1 MAQYTQTLTLLK
13 ANLKRDWLKI
23 TIWLAALVGVFVA
36 VAAKFEGIYGTSKQ
50 IAAIGSTLRSKAM
63 VALIGSVPD
72 GQLTTALIFV
82 SEMAVFWGLFII
94 IFNYSLAVSASR
106 GQEESGLT
114 EMVLGGHPVGRLAP
128 LLAAALELLIA
139 NGLFALITGIGTM
152 IADMPGSDT
161 NGTWLS
167 AVAIAAVGWSFGM
180 IALIFA
186 QLVTDSHNVSMY
198 NYAFLGITYLIR
210 MMADVSNPD
219 YTWISPLGWLE
230 KTEIYTNNNWWPVVM
245 LLALGILA
253 FAAAVALNSNR
264 DIDAGVIHVNPGSR
278 KSRFL
283 RGPATLLVWNQKS
296 LTIFWIV
303 GMAVLGA
310 SYGSVFNSISKIFNT
325 SPTIQK
331 VLGQSGVRHIEQTQV
346 LSFVGLLGI
355 IFSLLAVIAG
365 VMIVNHLITE
375 ERRGYLQMVMTKPQS
390 RPYLLG
396 VYVAFGLIL
405 AALLLF
411 VALISAMAA
420 GNVVMTHP
428 VAFKY
433 FWQTFVVNLP
443 SIALFMALM
452 VGLIGVYP
460 RLRTLVWAY
469 LGFSFLITYFGN
481 LMDLPKWTLKIS
493 PFYWTKKV
501 PIDAINTTPLIWML
515 VIATIF
521 IMVGFI
527 GYKNRDLES

>member
-36 VAAKFEGIYGTSKQ
+36 VAAKFEGIYGTSRQ

-72 GQLTTALIFV
+72 GRLTTALIFA

-106 GQEESGLT
+106 GQEESGLV

-128 LLAAALELLIA
+128 LMAAALELLIA
-139 NGLFALITGIGTM
+139 NGLFALITGLGTM
-152 IADMPGSDT
+152 IANMPGSDT

-167 AVAIAAVGWSFGM
+167 AVAIAAVGWAFGM
-180 IALIFA
+180 IALIFS
-186 QLVTDSHNVSMY
+186 QLVADSHNVSMY
-198 NYAFLGITYLIR
+198 NYAFLGIAYLIR

-219 YTWISPLGWLE
+219 YTWLSPLGWLE
-230 KTEIYTNNNWWPVVM
+230 KTEIYTHNNWWPVVM
-245 LLALGILA
+245 LLVLGILA
-253 FAAAVALNSNR
+253 FLVAVVLNSNR

-278 KSRFL
+278 KSNFL
-283 RGPATLLVWNQKS
+283 RGPATLLFWNQKV
-296 LTIFWIV
+296 LTVFWII

-310 SYGSVFNSISKIFNT
+310 SYGSVFDSISKIFNT

-331 VLGQSGVRHIEQTQV
+331 VLGQSGVQHIEQTQV

-375 ERRGYLQMVMTKPQS
+375 ERHGYLQMVMTKPQS
-390 RPYLLG
+390 RSYLLT
-396 VYVAFGLIL
+396 VYIVFGLIL
-405 AALLLF
+405 AAVLLL
-411 VALISAMAA
+411 VALMSAMAA

-428 VAFKY
+428 IAFKY
-433 FWQTFVVNLP
+433 FWRTFVANLP
-443 SIALFMALM
+443 SIVLFMALM
-452 VGLIGVYP
+452 VGLVGLYP
-460 RLRTLVWAY
+460 RLRTMVWAY
-469 LGFSFLITYFGN
+469 LGVSFLITYFGS
-481 LMDLPKWTLKIS
+481 LMNLPKWALKIS

-501 PIDAINTTPLIWML
+501 PVDAINTTPLMWML
-515 VIATIF
+515 VVAVILIV
-521 IMVGFI
+521 IGFV
-527 GYKNRDLES
+527 GYKNRDLEG

>member
-36 VAAKFEGIYGTSKQ
+36 VAAKFEGIYGTSRQ

-72 GQLTTALIFV
+72 GRLTTALIFA

-106 GQEESGLT
+106 GQEESGLV

-128 LLAAALELLIA
+128 LMAATLELLIA
-139 NGLFALITGIGTM
+139 NGLFALITGLGTM
-152 IADMPGSDT
+152 IANMPGSDT

-167 AVAIAAVGWSFGM
+167 AVAIATVGWAFGM
-180 IALIFA
+180 IALIFS
-186 QLVTDSHNVSMY
+186 QLVADSHNVSMY
-198 NYAFLGITYLIR
+198 NYAFLGIAYLIR

-219 YTWISPLGWLE
+219 YTWLSPLGWLE
-230 KTEIYTNNNWWPVVM
+230 KTEIYTHNNWWPVVM
-245 LLALGILA
+245 LLVLGILA
-253 FAAAVALNSNR
+253 FLVAVVLNSNR

-278 KSRFL
+278 KSNFL
-283 RGPATLLVWNQKS
+283 RGPATLLFWNPKV
-296 LTIFWIV
+296 LTVFWII
-303 GMAVLGA
+303 GMVVLGA
-310 SYGSVFNSISKIFNT
+310 SYGSVFDSISKIFNT

-331 VLGQSGVRHIEQTQV
+331 VLGQSGVQHIEQTQV

-375 ERRGYLQMVMTKPQS
+375 ERHGYLQMVMTKPQS
-390 RPYLLG
+390 RSYLLT
-396 VYVAFGLIL
+396 VYIVFGLIL
-405 AALLLF
+405 AAVLLL
-411 VALISAMAA
+411 VALMSAMAV

-428 VAFKY
+428 IAFKY
-433 FWQTFVVNLP
+433 FWRTFVANLP
-443 SIALFMALM
+443 SIVLFMALM
-452 VGLIGVYP
+452 VGLVGLYP
-460 RLRTLVWAY
+460 RLRTMVWAY
-469 LGFSFLITYFGN
+469 LGVSFLITYFGS
-481 LMDLPKWTLKIS
+481 LMNLPKWALKIS

-501 PIDAINTTPLIWML
+501 PVDAINTPPLMWML
-515 VIATIF
+515 VVAVILIV
-521 IMVGFI
+521 IGFV
-527 GYKNRDLES
+527 GYKNRDLEG

>member
-1 MAQYTQTLTLLK
+1 MEQYTQTWTLLK
-13 ANLKRDWLKI
+13 ANLKRDWVKI
-23 TIWLAALVGVFVA
+23 FAWLLVLVGVFVA
-36 VAAKFEGIYGTSKQ
+36 VAAKFDGIYGTTKQ

-72 GQLTTALIFV
+72 GHLTTALIFA

-94 IFNYSLAVSASR
+94 IFNYSLAVGASR

-139 NGLFALITGIGTM
+139 NGLFALITGAGTM
-152 IADMPGSDT
+152 IANMPGSDA

-167 AVAIAAVGWSFGM
+167 AVAIAAVGWAFGM
-180 IALIFA
+180 IALIFS
-186 QLVTDSHNVSMY
+186 QLVADSHNVSMY
-198 NYAFLGITYLIR
+198 NYAFLGIAYLIR
-210 MMADVSNPD
+210 MMADVSNPT
-219 YTWISPLGWLE
+219 YTWLSPLGWLE

-245 LLALGILA
+245 LVVLGALA
-253 FAAAVALNSNR
+253 FLAAVVLNSNR

-283 RGPATLLVWNQKS
+283 RGPATLLIWNQKS
-296 LTIFWIV
+296 LTIFWMI

-310 SYGSVFNSISKIFNT
+310 SYGSVFNSIGKIFNT

-331 VLGQSGVRHIEQTQV
+331 VLGQSGIRHLEQSQV

-365 VMIVNHLITE
+365 VMIVNHLMTQ

-390 RPYLLG
+390 RSYLLA
-396 VYVAFGLIL
+396 VYVIFGLVL
-405 AALLLF
+405 AAGLLF
-411 VALISAMAA
+411 VALISAMGA
-420 GNVVMTHP
+420 GNVVMSHP
-428 VAFKY
+428 IAFKY
-433 FWQTFVVNLP
+433 FWRTFIANLP

-460 RLRTLVWAY
+460 RLRSLVWAY
-469 LGFSFLITYFGN
+469 LGISFLITYFGN
-481 LMDLPKWTLKIS
+481 LMDLPKWALKIS

-501 PIDAINTTPLIWML
+501 PIESINATPLMWML
-515 VIATIF
+515 AISVVLIVI
-521 IMVGFI
+521 GFV